1 MAVNEE
7 KLRKTIAENIAYYRK
22 RNHDTQQD
30 LAEKLSYSDKSVS
43 KWERG
48 ESTPDVVVL
57 ARMAELYHLNVNDY
71 LQQKKVAKN
80 GFHRI
85 MVVLLSVGIVWLVF
99 SCLFVASKI
108 TGLLAGYAWILFV
121 YAAAVSCLVCV
132 IYARMWA
139 GKILRCLAV
148 SVLVWTIGASLVLSL
163 GTLKKGFVLLL
174 IICAVMQIL
183 VLFWFIKPS
192 RKKKTASREAAKDE

>member
-7 KLRKTIAENIAYYRK
+7 KLRKTIAENITYYRK
-22 RNHDTQQD
+22 RNNDTQQD

-48 ESTPDVVVL
+48 ESTPDVIVL
-57 ARMAELYHLNVNDY
+57 ARMAELYHLSVNDY
-71 LQQKKVAKN
+71 LQEKKVPKN

-108 TGLLAGYAWILFV
+108 TGLLSDYAWILFI
-121 YAAAVSCLVCV
+121 YAIAVSCLLCV
-132 IYARMWA
+132 VYARLWG
-139 GKILRCLAV
+139 GKALRCLAV
-148 SVLVWTIGASLVLSL
+148 SALVWAIGASLVLSL
-163 GTLKKGFVLLL
+163 GKGFVLLL
-174 IICAVMQIL
+174 IICGIMQLL

-192 RKKKTASREAAKDE
+192 RKKKTASEEAVQSN